1 VSTPQ
6 KKRLLIVD
14 DENDLTELLSQILG
28 GEGYEIATVAD
39 GDEAIAILGKQT
51 FDAVLLDIM
60 MPNRNGFDVLKYITK
75 NHPATKTVMLTAY
88 TDLKSAIEAKQLGA
102 ADFITKPY
110 KLQTILSTLQRVLEP

>member
-14 DENDLTELLSQILG
+14 DESDLTDLLSQILG
-28 GEGYEIATVAD
+28 GEGYEISTVVD
-39 GDEAIAILGKQT
+39 GDEAIAILGKET

-60 MPNRNGFDVLKYITK
+60 MPKRNGFEVLKHITK

-88 TDLKSAIEAKQLGA
+88 SDLKSAIEAKQLGA

-110 KLQTILSTLQRVLEP
+110 KLQTILSTLQRVLTT